1 MNRDATEGQPDN
13 QPAPGDAPP
22 AAAATSSANP
32 TDPTSPTG
40 TADGTAASSPPVPSA
55 EHIAQLQR
63 ERDEYLNLAKSVQAE
78 FDNYQKRAARS
89 RDEERRYALW
99 PLASDLLTAIDN
111 LDRALEAAK
120 ANADQAA
127 LVQGVAATHNQLL
140 NVLKRHGIEP
150 IQTEPG
156 SPFNPDQHN
165 AVMQQPTTEYPAGS
179 VVAVVQ
185 RGFRYHERVL
195 RPSSVIVAKAA
206 EE

>member
-1 MNRDATEGQPDN
+1 MSNDPTQPQDHVPNTQTSEALPTDATAN
-13 QPAPGDAPP
+13 QS
-22 AAAATSSANP
+22 TM
-32 TDPTSPTG
+32 T
-40 TADGTAASSPPVPSA
+40 
-55 EHIAQLQR
+55 EQQLAQLQR

-120 ANADQAA
+120 LSGDQSP
-127 LVQGVAATHNQLL
+127 LVQGVAATQTQLL
-140 NVLKRHGIEP
+140 GVLKRHGIEP
-150 IQTEPG
+150 IQAEPG
-156 SPFNPDQHN
+156 VPFDPEQHN
-165 AVMQQPTTEYPAGS
+165 AVMQQPTTDHPAGS

-185 RGFRYHERVL
+185 KGFRYHERIL
-195 RPSSVIVAKAA
+195 RPATVIVAKAP